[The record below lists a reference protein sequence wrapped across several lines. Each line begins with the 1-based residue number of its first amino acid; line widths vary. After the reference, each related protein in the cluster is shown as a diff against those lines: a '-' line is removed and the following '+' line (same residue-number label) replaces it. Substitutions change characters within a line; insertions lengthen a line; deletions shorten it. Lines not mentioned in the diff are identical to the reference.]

1 LGGAPRNHRSD
12 SLEAAFRNLDADAR
26 EDLTRRY
33 DALCA
38 HYGMEPTRNNRGVAH
53 ENGSIESPHGHLKS
67 AVRDALLMRGTNDFA
82 DLAAYRGFIDEVVS
96 RKNVRYAKRIAE
108 RPMLLPVPGQRTCDH
123 EETVV
128 TVTSS
133 GGFTLRTVFYT
144 VPSRLIGHRL
154 RARLYDD
161 RVDLFMGGSPL
172 MTLVRGR
179 ADANGKH
186 GHIVD
191 YHHIIHALRRKPM
204 ALLGL
209 SLP

>member
-1 LGGAPRNHRSD
+1 
-12 SLEAAFRNLDADAR
+12 
-26 EDLTRRY
+26 
-33 DALCA
+33 
-38 HYGMEPTRNNRGVAH
+38 
-53 ENGSIESPHGHLKS
+53 
-67 AVRDALLMRGTNDFA
+67 
-82 DLAAYRGFIDEVVS
+82 
-96 RKNVRYAKRIAE
+96 
-108 RPMLLPVPGQRTCDH
+108 
-123 EETVV
+123 
-128 TVTSS
+128 
-133 GGFTLRTVFYT
+133 VFYT

>member
-1 LGGAPRNHRSD
+1 
-12 SLEAAFRNLDADAR
+12 
-26 EDLTRRY
+26 
-33 DALCA
+33 
-38 HYGMEPTRNNRGVAH
+38 
-53 ENGSIESPHGHLKS
+53 
-67 AVRDALLMRGTNDFA
+67 MRGTNDFA
-82 DLAAYRGFIDEVVS
+82 DLAAHRGFTDEVVS
-96 RKNVRYAKRIAE
+96 RKNVRYAKRIAAE
-108 RPMLLPVPGQRTCDH
+108 RPMLLPLPGQRTCDH

>member
-1 LGGAPRNHRSD
+1 
-12 SLEAAFRNLDADAR
+12 
-26 EDLTRRY
+26 
-33 DALCA
+33 
-38 HYGMEPTRNNRGVAH
+38 
-53 ENGSIESPHGHLKS
+53 
-67 AVRDALLMRGTNDFA
+67 MRGTNDFA
-82 DLAAYRGFIDEVVS
+82 DLAADCGFIGEIVS
-96 RKNVRYAKRIAE
+96 RKNARAAKRIAAE
-108 RPMLLPVPGQRTCDH
+108 RPALQPLPGQRTCDF

-133 GGFTLRTVFYT
+133 GGFTLRKVFYT

-161 RVDLFMGGSPL
+161 RVDPFMGGSPL